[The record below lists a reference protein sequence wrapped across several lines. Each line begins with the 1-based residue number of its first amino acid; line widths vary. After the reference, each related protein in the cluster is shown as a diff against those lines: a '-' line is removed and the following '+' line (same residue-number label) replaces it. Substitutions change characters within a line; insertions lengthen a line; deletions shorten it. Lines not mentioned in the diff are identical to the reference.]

1 MGVVAALW
9 RYPVKSM
16 AGERLTEA
24 AVGERGLDGDRL
36 YAVRDPGGKFGSG
49 KNTRR
54 FRRMPGLH
62 AFAARYDG
70 DVPVITFPDGRV
82 VRGDTAQVHAELAAA
97 LGFPGVELAKEAEIP
112 HHDEAP
118 LHLVTTSS
126 LAWLAERAPGVAL
139 DERRFRAN
147 LLLDTGPAPELAE
160 EAWLGKRIRIGEV
173 ELEVLR
179 KAVRCVMVGLPG
191 EGLPAAPGLLKTISD
206 VNGVTFGV
214 QTRVARGGTLRL
226 GDDVHEVGCS
236 AAHSL

>member
-16 AGERLTEA
+16 VGERLAEV
-24 AVGERGLDGDRL
+24 AVGERGLDGDRR
-36 YAVRDPGGKFGSG
+36 YAVRDAEGKLGSG
-49 KNTRR
+49 KNSRR

-62 AFAARYDG
+62 EFAARYDG
-70 DVPVITFPDGRV
+70 AVPVVTFPDGRV
-82 VRGDTAQVHAELAAA
+82 LRGSEITTEIADV
-97 LGFPGVELAKEAEIP
+97 LGVPGVELAKEADVP

-126 LAWLAERAPGVAL
+126 LAWLAEHAPGVAL

-147 LLLDTGPAPELAE
+147 VLLDTGPAPELAE
-160 EAWLGKRIRIGEV
+160 DAWVGQRLRIGEV

-179 KAVRCVMVGLPG
+179 KAVRCVMVGLPAD
-191 EGLPAAPGLLKTISD
+191 GLPAAPELLKTISD
-206 VNGVTFGV
+206 VNALTFGV
-214 QTRVARGGTLRL
+214 QTRVVRGGTLRL
-226 GDDVHEVGCS
+226 GDVHEVGCS

>member
-16 AGERLTEA
+16 AGERLAE
-24 AVGERGLDGDRL
+24 VLVDQRGLDGDRR
-36 YAVRDPGGKFGSG
+36 YAVHDPGGKFGSG
-49 KNTRR
+49 KNSRR
-54 FRRMPGLH
+54 FRHMPGLH

-70 DVPVITFPDGRV
+70 DVPVVTFPDGRV
-82 VRGDTAQVHAELAAA
+82 LRGSEITTQIADV
-97 LGFPGVELAKEAEIP
+97 LGFPGAELAREAAVP

-147 LLLDTGPAPELAE
+147 VLLDTGTSPELTE
-160 EAWLGKRIRIGEV
+160 DAWVGERIRIGEV

-179 KAVRCVMVGLPG
+179 KAVRCVMVGLPA
-191 EGLPAAPGLLKTISD
+191 EGLPAAPGLLKTIAEAND
-206 VNGVTFGV
+206 LTFGV
-214 QTRVARGGTLRL
+214 QTRVVRGGTLRL
-226 GDDVHEVGCS
+226 GDVHEPGCS

>member
-36 YAVRDPGGKFGSG
+36 YAVRDADGKLGSG
-49 KNTRR
+49 KDSRR

-70 DVPVITFPDGRV
+70 DVPVVTFPDGRV
-82 VRGDTAQVHAELAAA
+82 LRGSEITTEIAEV
-97 LGFPGVELAKEAEIP
+97 LGLPGVELAKEADVP

-147 LLLDTGPAPELAE
+147 VLLDTGPAPELAE
-160 EAWLGKRIRIGEV
+160 DAWVGERIRIGEV

-179 KAVRCVMVGLPG
+179 KAVRCVMVGLPAD
-191 EGLPAAPGLLKTISD
+191 GLPAAPGLLKTISD
-206 VNGVTFGV
+206 ANDLTFGV
-214 QTRVARGGTLRL
+214 QTRVVHGGTLHL
-226 GDDVHEVGCS
+226 GDVHEVGCS

>member
-1 MGVVAALW
+1 MTHSRRPPGRYAGAMGVVAALW

-24 AVGERGLDGDRL
+24 GVGGRGPEAAVGERGLDGDRL
-36 YAVRDPGGKFGSG
+36 YAVRDPAGKFGSG
-49 KNTRR
+49 KNTGR

-70 DVPVITFPDGRV
+70 DVPVLTFPDGRV

-97 LGFPGVELAKEAEIP
+97 LGFPGVELAEEAEIP

-160 EAWLGKRIRIGEV
+160 EAWLGKRIRI
-173 ELEVLR
+173 
-179 KAVRCVMVGLPG
+179 
-191 EGLPAAPGLLKTISD
+191 
-206 VNGVTFGV
+206 
-214 QTRVARGGTLRL
+214 
-226 GDDVHEVGCS
+226 
-236 AAHSL
+236 

>member
-1 MGVVAALW
+1 MGVVAAVW

-16 AGERLTEA
+16 AGEQLTEA
-24 AVGERGLDGDRL
+24 TLGERGLDGDRL
-36 YAVRDPGGKFGSG
+36 YAVRDPAGKFGSG
-49 KNTRR
+49 KNSRR

-70 DVPVITFPDGRV
+70 DVPVVTFPDGRV
-82 VRGDTAQVHAELAAA
+82 FRGDAAQVHAEIAAE
-97 LGFPGVELAKEAEIP
+97 LGFPGVELAKEAEVP
-112 HHDEAP
+112 HHDEAAV
-118 LHLVTTSS
+118 HLVTTSS

-160 EAWLGKRIRIGEV
+160 EAWVGKRVRIGEV
-173 ELEVLR
+173 ELEILR

-191 EGLPAAPGLLKTISD
+191 EGLQAAPGLLKTISD
-206 VNGVTFGV
+206 TNGLTFGV
-214 QTRVARGGTLRL
+214 QTRVVRGGTIRV
-226 GDDVHEVGCS
+226 GDGVHEVGCS

>member
-36 YAVRDPGGKFGSG
+36 YAVHDPDGKFGSG
-49 KNTRR
+49 KNSRR

-70 DVPVITFPDGRV
+70 DVPVVTFPDGRV
-82 VRGDTAQVHAELAAA
+82 LRGSEITTEIADV
-97 LGFPGVELAKEAEIP
+97 LGLPGVELAKEADVP

-147 LLLDTGPAPELAE
+147 VLLDTGSAPELTE
-160 EAWLGKRIRIGEV
+160 EAWVGKRIRLGEV

-179 KAVRCVMVGLPG
+179 KAVRCVMVGLPAD
-191 EGLPAAPGLLKTISD
+191 GLPAAPGLLKTISD
-206 VNGVTFGV
+206 VNDVTFGV
-214 QTRVARGGTLRL
+214 QTRVVRGGTLRL
-226 GDDVHEVGCS
+226 GDVHEVGCS
-236 AAHSL
+236 TAHSL

>member
-16 AGERLTEA
+16 AGERLTEV

-36 YAVRDPGGKFGSG
+36 YAVRDASGKFGSG
-49 KNTRR
+49 KNSTR

-70 DVPVITFPDGRV
+70 DVPVVTFPDGRV
-82 VRGDTAQVHAELAAA
+82 LPGTGITTELADA
-97 LGFPGVELAKEAEIP
+97 LSIPDVELAKEAEIP

-118 LHLVTTSS
+118 VHLVTTSS
-126 LAWLAERAPGVAL
+126 LAWLAERAPGVVL

-147 LLLDTGPAPELAE
+147 VLLDTGSSPDRAE
-160 EAWLGKRIRIGEV
+160 ESWVGARVRLGEV

-179 KAVRCVMVGLPG
+179 KAVRCVMVGLPC
-191 EGLPAAPGLLKTISD
+191 EDLPAAPGLLKTISEVND
-206 VNGVTFGV
+206 VSFGV
-214 QTRVARGGTLRL
+214 QARVVRGGVLRV
-226 GDDVHEVGCS
+226 GDVHEVGCT
-236 AAHSL
+236 APHTP